1 MSRAVG
7 FVFFMSIRKLFL
19 DSKTQRHRDAKIVLE
34 FKIKKPQNI
43 LMKF

>member
-7 FVFFMSIRKLFL
+7 FVFFYEYKETFL

-43 LMKF
+43 LMTF